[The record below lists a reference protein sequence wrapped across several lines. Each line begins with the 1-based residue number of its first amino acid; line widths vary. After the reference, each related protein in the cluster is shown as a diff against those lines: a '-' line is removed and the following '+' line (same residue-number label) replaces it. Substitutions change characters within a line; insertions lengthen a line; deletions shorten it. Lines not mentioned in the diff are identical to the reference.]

1 MFESEKDFDC
11 IHPVHHSTRS
21 LRIYLIARGIK
32 QKSVVTKDELIA
44 LVQTLIQQERS
55 TMPPLLPADTA
66 KATYLQSD
74 KLFVTDGGAADAAQQ
89 LEQLPSLIY
98 SMHDVLFAQIR
109 DPQYLLPIEEELLSN
124 LYVEFDMGIAFQW
137 RVTRLFHGGHVDLS
151 SMKAREAFIRKNE
164 TSAELIPAFVIYC
177 DVVAS
182 MKSKTHT
189 CCLVFQKP
197 CTGSNLV
204 LAQLLTTR
212 VSRCTCEAGRWLC
225 SHMLA
230 TLLLLRQ
237 IQKFNYIGYDDMI
250 IHVLPERVKLVTAQL
265 LPAAFLYPIPKALS
279 MLEGNN

>member
-1 MFESEKDFDC
+1 
-11 IHPVHHSTRS
+11 
-21 LRIYLIARGIK
+21 
-32 QKSVVTKDELIA
+32 
-44 LVQTLIQQERS
+44 
-55 TMPPLLPADTA
+55 MPPLLPADTA

-74 KLFVTDGGAADAAQQ
+74 KLFVTDGGAADAAAEQI
-89 LEQLPSLIY
+89 EQLPSVIY
-98 SMHDVLFAQIR
+98 SMHDMLFAQIR
-109 DPQYLLPIEEELLSN
+109 DPQYLLPIEEELFTN

-151 SMKAREAFIRKNE
+151 SMKAREAFIRKNK
-164 TSAELIPAFVIYC
+164 TSDELISAFVIYC

-197 CTGSNLV
+197 CSIGSNLV

-237 IQKFNYIGYDDMI
+237 IQEYNYVGYDDMI
-250 IHVLPERVKLVTAQL
+250 LHVLPERVKLVTAQL
-265 LPAAFLYPIPKALS
+265 LPSAFLYSIPKALL
-279 MLEGNN
+279 MLEGKN